1 MQPSSPAAS
10 DRLSLLLRLTQAF
23 NSSLQLD
30 EVLDRVIDEV
40 IKAVN
45 AERGFVMLREEDGR
59 LTFRTARGMDQST
72 IEAPRFEVSRSV
84 VESVANGG
92 QSVLTNDAMRDSRFS
107 GRESVMMLGLR
118 SILCA
123 PLRVQDKI
131 IGAIY
136 VDNRLQAG
144 IFTHED
150 LDLLSAIASSA
161 AIAIENARLY
171 QVAVEKGRMDREL
184 EMARRVQSSLIPDQT
199 PILPGWEFSASWQ
212 PAHEVAGDYYDFAPC
227 AEAKT
232 GLVIADVT
240 DKGMPAA
247 LFMALTRS
255 AIRANV
261 CSAASPADGI
271 AGANRLICAE
281 STRGLFVTLFF
292 GLLNPDSGEVAYV
305 NAGHNPPLLYQAD
318 KDEITLLKATGMPL
332 GIDAAAVFNQRSV
345 VMQPGDFLVLYTD
358 GITEAF
364 DEHGAEFGMDRMQRV
379 VYDLRNAPV
388 AEMQARLLQTVNDFI
403 DSTAPSD
410 DITIMIVKRLKS
422 DSL

>member
-1 MQPSSPAAS
+1 MQNSSPAAS
-10 DRLSLLLRLTQAF
+10 DRLPLLLRLTQAF

-40 IKAVN
+40 IAAVH

-84 VESVANGG
+84 VESVAGDG
-92 QSVLTNDAMRDSRFS
+92 QPVLTNDAMRDSRFS

-144 IFTHED
+144 IFTHDD

-171 QVAVEKGRMDREL
+171 QVAVEKGRLDREL
-184 EMARRVQSSLIPDQT
+184 EMARRVQSSLIPDET
-199 PILPGWEFSASWQ
+199 PALPGWEFTARWQ

-227 AEAKT
+227 AETKT

-261 CSAASPADGI
+261 CSAPSPAEGI

-292 GLLNPDSGEVAYV
+292 GLLDPASGELTYV
-305 NAGHNPPLLYQAD
+305 NAGHNPPLLYRAAEND
-318 KDEITLLKATGMPL
+318 LVLLKATGMPL
-332 GIDAAAVFNQRSV
+332 GIDAAAEFNQRTISIR
-345 VMQPGDFLVLYTD
+345 PGDFLVLYTD

-364 DEHGAEFGMDRMQRV
+364 DEHEAEFGMDRLQRV
-379 VYDLRNAPV
+379 VYDVRNAPV
-388 AEMQARLLQTVNDFI
+388 EEIQNSLLQTVNDFI
-403 DSTAPSD
+403 ENNAPSD
-410 DITIMIVKRLKS
+410 DITLMIVKRLKS
-422 DSL
+422 DTP

>member
-1 MQPSSPAAS
+1 MQNHSPTPP
-10 DRLSLLLRLTQAF
+10 DRLTLLLHLTQAV
-23 NSSLQLD
+23 NSSLDLD
-30 EVLDRVIDEV
+30 EVLERVIDGV
-40 IKAVN
+40 LTAVH
-45 AERGFVMLREEDGR
+45 AERGFVMLRENDGR
-59 LTFRTARGMDQST
+59 LTFRTARGIDQST
-72 IEAPRFEVSRSV
+72 IETPRFQVSRSV
-84 VESVANGG
+84 VESVAIDG
-92 QSVLTNDAMRDSRFS
+92 QPMLTNDAMTDSRFS

-131 IGAIY
+131 IGVIY

-184 EMARRVQSSLIPDQT
+184 EMARRVQSSLLPNET
-199 PILPGWEFSASWQ
+199 PHLPGWEFAACWQ
-212 PAHEVAGDYYDFAPC
+212 PAREVAGDYYDFAPC
-227 AEAKT
+227 ADAKT

-261 CSAASPADGI
+261 CGAASPADGI
-271 AGANRLICAE
+271 ASANRLVCAE

-292 GLLNPDSGEVAYV
+292 GLLDPASGDVTYV
-305 NAGHNPPLLYQAD
+305 NAGHNPPLFYRAVEDDLV
-318 KDEITLLKATGMPL
+318 KLKATGMPL
-332 GIDAAAVFNQRSV
+332 GIDTAAIFGQRTIR
-345 VMQPGDFLVLYTD
+345 MQPGDFMVLYTD

-364 DEHGAEFGMDRMQRV
+364 DEHGSEFGDERLQRV

-388 AEMQARLLQTVNDFI
+388 EEIQTSLLRTVNDFI
-403 DSTAPSD
+403 ENAAPSD
-410 DITIMIVKRLKS
+410 DITVMVVKRLKS
-422 DSL
+422 NL

>member
-1 MQPSSPAAS
+1 MQNHTHTAS
-10 DRLSLLLRLTQAF
+10 DRLSLLLQLTQVF
-23 NSSLQLD
+23 NSSLNLD

-40 IKAVN
+40 VTAVH
-45 AERGFVMLREEDGR
+45 AERGFVMLRESDGR
-59 LTFRTARGMDQST
+59 LTFRTARGMDQNT
-72 IEAPRFEVSRSV
+72 IQAPRFQVSLSV
-84 VESVANGG
+84 VESVAKDG
-92 QSVLTNDAMRDSRFS
+92 QPVLTNDAMTDSRFS

-131 IGAIY
+131 TGVIY

-144 IFTHED
+144 IFTPED
-150 LDLLSAIASSA
+150 RDLLSAIASSA

-184 EMARRVQSSLIPDQT
+184 EMARRVQSSLLPDHV
-199 PILPGWEFSASWQ
+199 PDFSGWEFAARWQ

-227 AEAKT
+227 QDQKT

-240 DKGMPAA
+240 DKGMAAA

-261 CSAASPADGI
+261 CGAATPAEGI
-271 AGANRLICAE
+271 SGANRLVCAE

-292 GLLNPDSGEVAYV
+292 GLLDPASGEITYV
-305 NAGHNPPLLYQAD
+305 NAGHNPPLFYRAAEDDLS
-318 KDEITLLKATGMPL
+318 LLKATGMPL
-332 GIDAAAVFNQRSV
+332 GIDQAAAYSQRTIH
-345 VMQPGDFLVLYTD
+345 MQPGDFLVLYTD

-364 DEHGAEFGMDRMQRV
+364 DEQGSEFGMERLQRV
-379 VYDLRNAPV
+379 VYDVRGASV
-388 AEMQARLLQTVNDFI
+388 EEIQSSLLQTVNDFI
-403 DSTAPSD
+403 DDTAPAD
-410 DITIMIVKRLKS
+410 DITMMVVKRLRS
-422 DSL
+422 TSI